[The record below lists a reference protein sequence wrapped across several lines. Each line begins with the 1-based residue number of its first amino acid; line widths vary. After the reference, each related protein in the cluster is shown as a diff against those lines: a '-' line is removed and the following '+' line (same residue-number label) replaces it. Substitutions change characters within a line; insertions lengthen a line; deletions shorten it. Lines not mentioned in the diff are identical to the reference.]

1 MITVRKSEE
10 RRYVDVKD
18 QKTWMTFDAENKSD
32 PLQKGYGVLKVLNE
46 EILSPGGGFVLQS
59 EKDMVVV
66 TYVHEGVIVYKAP
79 LEEPTSIEAKEFNK
93 VNVTSNTKQY
103 AFNTSPSDDAEVF
116 QCGFALEDCAEECGD
131 GDPKTKGAKKLFTHA
146 ERQGVLR
153 LIASSD
159 GREASLPIQQDIQ
172 IYSTFMH
179 SGNHIVHE
187 LKPSRSAWLH
197 VVKGKISLES
207 LQLQT
212 GDGAGLTEERSVS
225 FTAKK
230 SAEILLFDLCE
241 AKTGKAKESPDKK
254 LELAKIP

>member
-1 MITVRKSEE
+1 MIIVRKSEE

-18 QKTWMTFDAENKSD
+18 QKTWMTFDAENKDD
-32 PLQKGYGVLKVLNE
+32 PLQKGFGVLKILNE
-46 EILSPGGGFVLQS
+46 EILSPGGGFVLHT
-59 EKDMVVV
+59 EKEMVVV

-93 VNVTSNTKQY
+93 VNVEGGTKQY

-116 QCGFALEDCAEECGD
+116 QCGFGLEEGGD
-131 GDPKTKGAKKLFTHA
+131 AGGDPKPRGVKKLFTHA

-159 GREASLPIQQDIQ
+159 GREASLPIQQDIR

-179 SGNHIVHE
+179 VGNHVVHE
-187 LKPSRSAWLH
+187 LKPGRSAWLH
-197 VVKGKISLES
+197 LVKGKISLGS

-212 GDGAGLTEERSVS
+212 GDGVGLTGERSVS

-230 SAEILLFDLCE
+230 PSEILLFDLCVS
-241 AKTGKAKESPDKK
+241 ADDKIKEPSDHK
-254 LELAKIP
+254 LEIAKRA